1 MTRSS
6 GVLMHVST
14 LPGNYSCGAF
24 GQEAKKWIDII
35 SEAGFTYWQVLPFCL
50 PDDCNSPYK
59 SYSAFS
65 LNPYFI
71 DLDTLFSKG
80 LITKEELDSSV
91 QTTPYVCEFARLWE
105 ERIALLGKAADRFE
119 EKEKIRDFL
128 KKHPHTQKF
137 CEFMALKASNGNKEW
152 QLWQNTEPDAR
163 VFEAWAFIQYE
174 FCVQWLEIRAYANKK
189 GVKIIGDM
197 PIYVSTDSSD
207 VWADKKLFDLDE
219 QNYPACVAGVAPDYF
234 AKDGQLWGNPL
245 YNWDEMKK
253 DGYKW
258 WKERMA
264 FTSELFDGV
273 RIDHFRGFESYYS
286 VKATEKTA
294 KNGKWIK
301 GPGMDLIK
309 ALKAAGKDMLIIAE
323 DLGDIT
329 KEVRELVDES
339 GFPGMRVLQFAFLS
353 DASNPHLPH
362 NYDKNSVAYTG
373 THDNNTLLGFV
384 WELDAPGKKKLLN
397 YFGYTD
403 VDNWNGCYDT
413 ILRNML
419 MSHSGLAVFP
429 VQDLLLYGS
438 DTRLNKPG
446 VAEGNW
452 AIRFTEE
459 QLSSINRR
467 KFRVWNELYGRI

>member
-14 LPGNYSCGAF
+14 LPGQFSCGAF
-24 GQEAKKWIDII
+24 GEEAKQWIDII
-35 SEAGFTYWQVLPFCL
+35 SDAGFSFWQVLPFCL
-50 PDDCNSPYK
+50 PDNCNSPYK

-71 DLDTLFSKG
+71 DLRSLYNKG
-80 LITKEELDSSV
+80 LITNEELESSK
-91 QTTPYVCEFARLWE
+91 QKTPYVCEFSRLWE
-105 ERIALLGKAADRFE
+105 ERIALLGKAAMRFNEE
-119 EKEKIRDFL
+119 EKITVFL
-128 KKHPHTQKF
+128 KKHPHTEKF

-152 QLWQNTEPDAR
+152 QKWDNSTPNAD
-163 VFEAWAFIQYE
+163 VFKTWAFIQYE
-174 FCVQWLEIRAYANKK
+174 FFVQWLEIKAYANKK

-219 QNYPACVAGVAPDYF
+219 KNYPACVAGVPPDYF
-234 AKDGQLWGNPL
+234 AEDGQLWGNPL
-245 YNWDEMKK
+245 YNWNEMKK

-258 WKERMA
+258 WKERMS
-264 FTSELFDGV
+264 FTGELFDGV
-273 RIDHFRGFESYYS
+273 RIDHFRAFESYYS

-294 KNGKWIK
+294 KNGTWIK
-301 GPGMDLIK
+301 GPGMELIN
-309 ALKAAGKDMLIIAE
+309 ALKAAGKDKLIIAE

-329 KEVRELVDES
+329 KEVRQLVDDS
-339 GFPGMRVLQFAFLS
+339 GFPGMRVLQFGFLS

-373 THDNNTLLGFV
+373 THDNNTLLGYV
-384 WELDAPGKKKLLN
+384 WELSAHDKKRLLD

-403 VDNWNGCYDT
+403 TDNWNNCYDT

-419 MSHSGLAVFP
+419 LSHSSLAIFP

-446 VAEGNW
+446 IAEGNW
-452 AIRFTEE
+452 AIRFTSE
-459 QLSSINRR
+459 QLSSINKK
-467 KFRVWNELYGRI
+467 KFRSWNELYGRI